1 MQLNIK
7 YFGMLTEVTTC
18 NEEDINFKGGT
29 VSDLLEVL
37 FSRYPSLKSK
47 TFRVAQ
53 NNNLSPNECEVS
65 ANKIALLPSF
75 AGG

>member
-1 MQLNIK
+1 MKLNVK
-7 YFGMLTEVTTC
+7 YFGMLSEVTTC
-18 NEEDINFKGGT
+18 NEEDITFNGGT
-29 VSDLLEVL
+29 IADLLELL
-37 FSRYPSLKSK
+37 FNRYPSLKGK

-53 NNNLSPNECEVS
+53 NNTLSPNECEIS